1 MNKRLTE
8 LIGIWATNGSSKQES
23 FYWAKGRDNWSNA
36 FPEESKF
43 IFGLPDEIDRDY
55 VRRVCDSKKYTI
67 RQKFLAVMVWGYGDR
82 GYGPYRVSQMLGQE
96 QAETVLSETFE
107 ICRSGDPKG
116 AYDFLSKNRIRT
128 LGPSF
133 GSKFITFSTPREI
146 GAPIYDSYIAM
157 WVKKYAASEFAE
169 VPTSSEN
176 WNLNTYSFYW
186 DWIKLHSIHFDCLP
200 DEVELV
206 LFRDAEKEFSKA
218 SSWAGK

>member
-1 MNKRLTE
+1 MN
-8 LIGIWATNGSSKQES
+8 GAPKQAS
-23 FYWAKGRDNWSNA
+23 INWAKGRDNWSNA
-36 FPEESKF
+36 FPDEYEYF
-43 IFGLPDEIDRDY
+43 FRLPDKIDREN
-55 VRRVCDSKKYTI
+55 VRRICDSIKYTT

-82 GYGPYRVSQMLGQE
+82 GYGPYRVSKMLGQE
-96 QAETVLSETFE
+96 QAERILSQTYE

-116 AYDFLSKNRIRT
+116 AYDFLSRNRIRT

-133 GSKFITFSTPREI
+133 GSKFIAFSTPREI

-157 WVKKYAASEFAE
+157 WVKKYAESEFAG
-169 VPTSSEN
+169 VPTSSES
-176 WNLNTYSFYW
+176 WNLKTYSFYW
-186 DWIKLHSIHFDCLP
+186 EWIKKHSIHFNCFP